1 MQIPFITEI
10 GSFLWI
16 SVCSFSKKILLYP
29 KMTQI
34 YSETHNV
41 LKLRVILLI
50 QPAKCWD
57 YGPSPSGVFG
67 FILFHNSEVLEILH
81 RH

>member
-1 MQIPFITEI
+1 MPFITKI
-10 GSFLWI
+10 CSFLWI
-16 SVCSFSKKILLYP
+16 WVCFFFSNRILLYP
-29 KMTQI
+29 KLSQI
-34 YSETHNV
+34 YSGAHNV
-41 LKLRVILLI
+41 IKLRVILLI

-57 YGPSPSGVFG
+57 YRPSPSGVFG